1 LKYIY
6 ICQNYIELPEEA
18 IVKVLLILNPKAG
31 HKSGEKLKTQ
41 IVRKF
46 EENNIEL
53 NFRTTERKGHGQEI
67 IQNAKLEDYDGVVFC
82 GGDGMAFEA
91 INGYF
96 RNNSKK
102 RIPIGVIP
110 IGTGNAYARD
120 LDFEKNRWEE
130 AVSAIAKQKTRKID
144 VGKFILNDET
154 YYYYLNILGFG
165 FVADVLETAQNL
177 KFFGGSSY
185 LLGVLYQ
192 TIFLHP
198 FHLKI
203 ELDGKLITQNNIF
216 VEISN
221 TRYTGVDFLMS
232 PDAKIDDGL
241 LDIVLLEKV
250 SRRKLL
256 KSLPTIFKGEHIF
269 LNEVTYKQAKHIKI
283 ETEIPKIL
291 TPDGEL
297 FGNTPIEVECLHQAV
312 EVFCK

>member
-1 LKYIY
+1 
-6 ICQNYIELPEEA
+6 
-18 IVKVLLILNPKAG
+18 VKIFLILNPKAG
-31 HKSGEKLKTQ
+31 HKSGEKLNSQ
-41 IVRKF
+41 IIRKF
-46 EENNIEL
+46 EEYNIEL
-53 NFRTTERKGHGQEI
+53 DYRLTEQKRHGQEM
-67 IQNAKLEDYDGVVFC
+67 IQNVKFEDYDGIVFC

-96 RNNSKK
+96 RNTSKK

-120 LDFEKNRWEE
+120 LDFEKDRWEE
-130 AVSAIAKQKTRKID
+130 AIAAIASQKTRKID
-144 VGKFILNDET
+144 VGKFILKKEH
-154 YYYYLNILGFG
+154 YYYLNILGFG
-165 FVADVLETAQNL
+165 FVADVSETAQSL
-177 KFFGGSSY
+177 KFFGGTSY

-192 TIFLHP
+192 TIFLNP

-203 ELDGKLITQNNIF
+203 ELDGKTIEQKNIF

-232 PDAKIDDGL
+232 PDAKIDDGF
-241 LDIVLLEKV
+241 LDVVLLEKV

-256 KSLPTIFKGEHIF
+256 KSLPTIFKGEHIL
-269 LNEVTYKQAKHIKI
+269 LNEVTYLQAKNIKI
-283 ETEIPKIL
+283 ETDVPKIL

-297 FGNTPIEVECLHQAV
+297 FGTTPLVVECLHQAV